1 MSSALPVININ
12 NTANDAGGGLM
23 RLQNLRGT
31 SMSALSI
38 NDKLGTIQ
46 FSGGDSAGVFTNYA
60 MIYGDVRSST
70 NTDEAGRLY
79 LQAATSDGT
88 TTGLQT
94 GVLLTGDPT
103 DNEVDV
109 SIGYGAS
116 SITTVNGNLLVE
128 GVTQFNGQ
136 LEIGNASDTTLV
148 RSSGG
153 TLTIEGGQVVTAA
166 VPAVSSGSQAPLA
179 LHIARKTLNTG
190 EAHAIASVPAEVI
203 PAQGANTVIQIVN
216 AIARVDRALTQSVS
230 SVDMNFHYEGL
241 EPGVFGTTSL
251 AHARRFMWNVTT
263 DEVVQLTVPG
273 GGSANVVDLTKDV
286 NKAVEVSFDATPTI
300 NCFTSIDIFVTYYV
314 YSIA

>member
-1 MSSALPVININ
+1 LTMGSTAAMTNAGQLSVAAQPNITTMTGFLGGTANALITDDGDGTVTSESSLIYSTSFGTALTMSSALPVININ

-136 LEIGNASDTTLV
+136 
-148 RSSGG
+148 
-153 TLTIEGGQVVTAA
+153 
-166 VPAVSSGSQAPLA
+166 
-179 LHIARKTLNTG
+179 
-190 EAHAIASVPAEVI
+190 
-203 PAQGANTVIQIVN
+203 
-216 AIARVDRALTQSVS
+216 
-230 SVDMNFHYEGL
+230 
-241 EPGVFGTTSL
+241 
-251 AHARRFMWNVTT
+251 
-263 DEVVQLTVPG
+263 
-273 GGSANVVDLTKDV
+273 
-286 NKAVEVSFDATPTI
+286 
-300 NCFTSIDIFVTYYV
+300 
-314 YSIA
+314 